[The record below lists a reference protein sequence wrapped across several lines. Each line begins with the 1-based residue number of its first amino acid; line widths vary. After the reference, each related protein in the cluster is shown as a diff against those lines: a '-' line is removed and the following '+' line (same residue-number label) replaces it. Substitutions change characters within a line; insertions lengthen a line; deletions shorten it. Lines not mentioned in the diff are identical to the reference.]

1 MGLAASQARYLF
13 ISTRMNDLE
22 AGMMRLSAQQLRL
35 SDQANDIE
43 ERRDYEANLM
53 HLEFN
58 GERNFTYDDMMG
70 EAAMNNG
77 EFYFLT
83 TNDGNNRVVL
93 NQKYTNAI
101 KAAGIAEEGG
111 EATQDAL
118 VKFMGSAAG
127 TPKSANDWKEVITG
141 KLSNTDA
148 YKPVDNFKQTY
159 GVEPKQGI
167 DPSKTVDHYKDVTKT
182 EQVSFNDILNK
193 MGSTNNFNGISNT
206 YAGSSRRGTTTLN
219 EQSNCNC
226 SYADL
231 VKKTGG
237 NSGRV
242 CLIDDK
248 EDLSYDEIYKRAQA
262 GFKNLANTI
271 ANKIATAYG
280 DSKIMSSMTSVIDQ
294 MANQINGSLSNHR
307 HHSESKARN
316 RGRDDADNGLIGV
329 AIDKTGTDQVWIY
342 CNASELTRR
351 LLTAASNYINNNK
364 TSVTTNAQGAQQN
377 YNANGSIT
385 KQTTVKEFDYR
396 EEHPYTNQQ
405 GYDYDQWHAAWDKVV
420 ADNKLDAAKAEEYR
434 NNGSIEVAVS
444 DEDKQTLNNY
454 KQIFLKACSQGWKQD
469 NDLDNTANLTSK
481 LENMQYKVN
490 GEVIKNLKNNFQTVK
505 TNDQDLVN
513 QRYDSELR
521 AIKRQE
527 KVIETQQT
535 AMQTELSA
543 LQTEQSSVQSIIDK
557 NVQRGFNLFA

>member
-35 SDQANDIE
+35 TDQANDIE

-118 VKFMGSAAG
+118 VKFMASAAG

-148 YKPVDNFKQTY
+148 YKPIDNFKQTY
-159 GVEPKQGI
+159 GVEPQQGM
-167 DPSKTVDHYKDVTKT
+167 DPSKAVDHYKDVEKT
-182 EQVSFNDILNK
+182 EQISFNDILNK
-193 MGSTNNFNGISNT
+193 MGSTGNFNNISNLDNKST
-206 YAGSSRRGTTTLN
+206 GGSQTIEDQT
-219 EQSNCNC
+219 NCNC

-231 VKKTGG
+231 VKKFGSD
-237 NSGRV
+237 SGRV
-242 CLIDDK
+242 MLLNDK
-248 EDLSYDEIYKRAQA
+248 EKLSYDEIWSRARA
-262 GFKNLANTI
+262 GFRNLANTI

-280 DSKIMSSMTSVIDQ
+280 DSKIMSSMTSVISQ
-294 MANQINGSLSNHR
+294 MESQINGTLSNSK
-307 HHSESKARN
+307 HHSESKAKN
-316 RGRDDADNGLIGV
+316 GGKDTANNGLIGV
-329 AIDKTGTDQVWIY
+329 AIDKTGTDQVWVY

-351 LLTAASNYINNNK
+351 LLTAASNYMNSNP
-364 TSVTTNAQGAQQN
+364 TTVTTKVQGAQQN
-377 YNANGSIT
+377 YNENGSLT
-385 KQTTVKEFDYR
+385 KKTTVKEFDYK

-420 ADNKLDAAKAEEYR
+420 ADNKLDETKADEYR
-434 NNGSIEVAVS
+434 RNGYIEVEVS

-527 KVIETQQT
+527 KVIEIQQT

-543 LQTEQSSVQSIIDK
+543 LQTEQASVESIIDK